1 MSNFFWASNIRY
13 LRKRKRLSQE
23 DLARE
28 LGMSRSK
35 LNAHEN
41 GQTRNP
47 PLDDLL
53 SVSIFFK
60 ISIDSLLKVDLSRL
74 SELQLRELE
83 AGNDVYLAGT
93 KLRVLA
99 TTVDRNNK
107 ENAEL
112 VPVKAKAGYTAG
124 YSDPEFIAQ
133 LPLFTLP
140 HLPQDRK
147 YRMFPTTGDSMLP
160 VPENAYVIGEYLED
174 WRSLTRETACIV
186 IIRTEGIVFKM
197 VTFLPEQRAFL
208 LRSLN
213 NNYAPYEVSAE
224 NVLEI
229 WRFRNYLTD
238 QIPEPLAPVQE
249 IAQSVAEIRKD
260 VKRLLLISESHK

>member
-1 MSNFFWASNIRY
+1 MKNYFWATNIRH
-13 LRKRKRLSQE
+13 LRKRKRMSQE
-23 DLARE
+23 DLASE

-47 PLDDLL
+47 PLEDLITM
-53 SVSIFFK
+53 STFFK
-60 ISIDSLLKVDLSRL
+60 ISIDSLLKVDLQRL

-83 AGNDVYLAGT
+83 AGNDVYMAGT
-93 KLRVLA
+93 RLRVLA
-99 TTVDRNNK
+99 TTVDKENN

-112 VPVKAKAGYTAG
+112 VPIKAKAGYTAG

-133 LPLFTLP
+133 LPSFSLP
-140 HLPQDRK
+140 HLPYGPK

-160 VPENAYVIGEYLED
+160 IPENAYVIGAFLED

-186 IIRTEGIVFKM
+186 ITKSEGIVFKL
-197 VTFLPEQRAFL
+197 VRFQADNRSFL

-213 NNYAPYEVSAE
+213 PEYPPYEIAVE
-224 NVLEI
+224 DVLEI
-229 WRFRNYLTD
+229 WKFQNYLTD
-238 QIPEPLAPVQE
+238 KIPEPEQSVQE
-249 IAQSVAEIRKD
+249 MARSIGQIKNDIRALSD
-260 VKRLLLISESHK
+260 FLKRS